1 MSVEIAA
8 QKPDARAVAAA
19 SVGIL
24 RAGQTGN
31 IEEAIHLALAH
42 ISYAADFPRLA
53 QVSLQAFL
61 KGSRNDA
68 ATRLVD
74 NVVAKGKASPEVAV
88 LAIRHLLGSD
98 RAGDAYAFART
109 LLEGNGKV
117 EPRLAE
123 AAARAALASDKPVSE
138 ALEILEK
145 AKSSAGN
152 DGIFLRAYGEL
163 LLSAGRYAEA
173 VDVLA
178 PIVSLR
184 PNTTNTRLLLAR
196 ALKHA
201 HRLEEACTEML
212 TAVKLD
218 PSVTNR
224 SSAVALLLQVGRE
237 AEAKQLYGD
246 MVSERKNKLTRT
258 FSAGLAALDAR
269 LDEVKLPQRRLD
281 WAWEI
286 VSQKLG
292 YPPSPNRE
300 DWDRRAKWGHLLD
313 KLIQDWLECSIDQAG
328 EIASFFNVSDANR
341 NTVIEARDEGKGV
354 LLVSA
359 HIGPMFAGPVAIH
372 SFGTPYRW
380 LSSTPRILTTG
391 FANTLISTADLNE
404 VQVARCVID
413 SLRAG
418 CLVTLAADGAMSPN
432 APRITWEG
440 KSITYSPF
448 CAMLSYKTKVPTIF
462 TSPLW
467 AENQFRFVVKRL
479 PTAEAGE
486 GLRQFSSRWQQ
497 AFFEEVTNVLVTGP
511 ENLRLNGGLW
521 RNI

>member
-1 MSVEIAA
+1 MTVEIS
-8 QKPDARAVAAA
+8 QNARAVAAA

-24 RAGQTGN
+24 RAGQSGN
-31 IEEAIHLALAH
+31 IEEAINLALAH
-42 ISYAADFPRLA
+42 MSYAAEFPRLA

-61 KGSRNDA
+61 RGKRNDA

-88 LAIRHLLGSD
+88 LAIRHLLSSD
-98 RAGDAYAFART
+98 RADDAYAFART
-109 LLEGNGKV
+109 LLKVNGNV

-123 AAARAALASDKPVSE
+123 AAARAALASHRPISE
-138 ALEILEK
+138 ALGILEM
-145 AKSSAGN
+145 AKDFAKD

-173 VDVLA
+173 ANVLA
-178 PIVSLR
+178 PIVSQR

-212 TAVKLD
+212 AVMELD

-224 SSAVALLLQVGRE
+224 RSAVALLLQVGRD
-237 AEAKQLYGD
+237 AEAKELYD
-246 MVSERKNKLTRT
+246 SIVSERQNNLGKT
-258 FSAGLAALDAR
+258 FSEGLATLHTR
-269 LDEVKLPQRRLD
+269 LDSVKLPQKRLD

-286 VSQKLG
+286 VTRKLG
-292 YPPSPNRE
+292 CPPSHNRE

-313 KLIQDWLECSIDQAG
+313 KLIQDWLECCIDKAG
-328 EIASFFNVSDANR
+328 EIATYFNVSDANR
-341 NTVIEARDEGKGV
+341 NAVIEASDEGKGV

-359 HIGPMFAGPVAIH
+359 HIGPMFAGPIAIH
-372 SFGTPYRW
+372 SFGKPYRW
-380 LSSTPRILTTG
+380 LSSTPSISTASFTDS
-391 FANTLISTADLNE
+391 LISTADLNE
-404 VQVARCVID
+404 VQVAQRVVD
-413 SLRAG
+413 SLRSG

-440 KSITYSPF
+440 RSITYSPF

-462 TSPLW
+462 TSPIW
-467 AENQFRFVVKRL
+467 VENQFRFVVKRL
-479 PTAEAGE
+479 PAADTGE
-486 GLRQFSSRWQQ
+486 GLRQFSTRWQQ
-497 AFFEEVTNVLVTGP
+497 AFFEEVKNVLSAGP
-511 ENLRLNGGLW
+511 ENLRLNGGIW